1 MREFA
6 ERQDRFM
13 RNTMETG
20 PIGDEEEAAEPS
32 GPNIRREYD
41 CVHCHGTQPST
52 QDQPMGLV
60 VLLQATSVLGHKHKT
75 SEGLVLPVR
84 EEERDALAVDDSLAA
99 EYESRFEE
107 LSRHFD
113 TRSHLL
119 AVNTGWQVTKYISF
133 FFVLFGTIVLFS
145 AIRAVCSCNHAAITS
160 TWLVTRA
167 TCRVFEGRVLD
178 PTTRLWRS
186 TGGNM
191 FAQCADSSPTLSSP
205 SLLTWRDR
213 WSEPGPSAPLHLV
226 MK

>member
-1 MREFA
+1 MMREFA

-20 PIGDEEEAAEPS
+20 PIGDEEEVAEPS

-41 CVHCHGTQPST
+41 CVHCHQTQPST

-60 VLLQATSVLGHKHKT
+60 VLLQATSVLGHKHKANA
-75 SEGLVLPVR
+75 GLVLPVR

-119 AVNTGWQVTKYISF
+119 AVNTGWQVIKCYPFKPCLNLFQSGWRVCA
-133 FFVLFGTIVLFS
+133 VLWPPRSLGLS
-145 AIRAVCSCNHAAITS
+145 PELHAGSQT
-160 TWLVTRA
+160 
-167 TCRVFEGRVLD
+167 
-178 PTTRLWRS
+178 
-186 TGGNM
+186 
-191 FAQCADSSPTLSSP
+191 QQ
-205 SLLTWRDR
+205 
-213 WSEPGPSAPLHLV
+213 
-226 MK
+226 

>member
-1 MREFA
+1 
-6 ERQDRFM
+6 
-13 RNTMETG
+13 
-20 PIGDEEEAAEPS
+20 
-32 GPNIRREYD
+32 
-41 CVHCHGTQPST
+41 
-52 QDQPMGLV
+52 MGLV

-145 AIRAVCSCNHAAITS
+145 PIRAVCSCNRAAITS

-167 TCRVFEGRVLD
+167 TCKAFEGRVPD
-178 PTTRLWRS
+178 PTARLWLL
-186 TGGNM
+186 TGENM
-191 FAQCADSSPTLSSP
+191 FARCADSWPTQSCP
-205 SLLTWRDR
+205 FHLTWRDK
-213 WSEPGPSAPLHLV
+213 L
-226 MK
+226 

>member
-1 MREFA
+1 MMREFA

-20 PIGDEEEAAEPS
+20 PIGDEEEVAEPS

-41 CVHCHGTQPST
+41 CVHCHQTQPST

-60 VLLQATSVLGHKHKT
+60 VLLQATSVLGHKHKANA
-75 SEGLVLPVR
+75 GLVLPVR

-119 AVNTGWQVTKYISF
+119 AVNTGWQVIKCPTSISAF
-133 FFVLFGTIVLFS
+133 QIPILFVFQSGRRFCSVLWPPRS
-145 AIRAVCSCNHAAITS
+145 LGLSPELHAKPS
-160 TWLVTRA
+160 W
-167 TCRVFEGRVLD
+167 
-178 PTTRLWRS
+178 
-186 TGGNM
+186 TGS
-191 FAQCADSSPTLSSP
+191 QTQQPDS
-205 SLLTWRDR
+205 
-213 WSEPGPSAPLHLV
+213 GC
-226 MK
+226 